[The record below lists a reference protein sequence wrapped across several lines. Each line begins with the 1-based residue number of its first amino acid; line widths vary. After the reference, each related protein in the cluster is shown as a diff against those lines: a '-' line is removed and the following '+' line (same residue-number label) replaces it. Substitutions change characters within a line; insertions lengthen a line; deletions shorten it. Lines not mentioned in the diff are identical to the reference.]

1 MAYFSKFPLVSYPI
15 KDGSVFRLVVA
26 RNLLRRIALSEDM
39 KGSDSAFIEYN
50 IKDGE
55 RPEHIAEKIY
65 GDPSFHWIVL
75 LTNDIVDPYHGWY
88 KSSAA
93 MEEFIQKKHGG
104 YSVFFTDAQNNF
116 NYNSNINAGCTLTQG
131 SISSK
136 IKEYQPT
143 LCKLMVEGSG
153 YGSGAATVI
162 AAGGTAYTIKIHR
175 VDQSYLSVHHFEATR
190 PANDSGANENVIL
203 DPLSQYT
210 TNYSVVGGVVGATQD
225 QYPLNSQGLNYQ
237 GSDSVSTWETY
248 IGRYMGISG
257 SAINTYAISNYVY
270 EMNENEARR
279 TIKILHPRFKRQAV
293 QELESLLRV

>member
-15 KDGSVFRLVVA
+15 KDGSVFRLVLA
-26 RNLLRRIALSEDM
+26 RNLLRRIALSDDI
-39 KGSDSAFIEYN
+39 KGSDSAFVEYN

-75 LTNDIVDPYHGWY
+75 LTNDVIDPYHGWY

-93 MEEFIQKKHGG
+93 MEDFIQKKHGG
-104 YSVFFTDAQNNF
+104 NSVFFT
-116 NYNSNINAGCTLTQG
+116 NISDDFSYISTIEAGSTLTQG
-131 SISSK
+131 SVSSK

-143 LCKLMVEGSG
+143 LCKLMVSGSG
-153 YGSGAATVI
+153 YVSGAAIVTV
-162 AAGGTAYTIKIHR
+162 ADGTVYNIKLHR
-175 VDQSYLSVHHFEATR
+175 VDQSYLSVHHFGAIR
-190 PANDSGANENVIL
+190 PTTDSSANETVTI

-210 TNYSVVGGVVGATQD
+210 TSYSVVSGIIGSSENP
-225 QYPLNSQGLNYQ
+225 YPLTTQGVGYT
-237 GSDSVSTWETY
+237 GSDIVSFWETH
-248 IGRYMGISG
+248 IGRYMGVSG
-257 SAINTYAISNYVY
+257 DRINTYAVSNQVH
-270 EMNENEARR
+270 EINENEKRR